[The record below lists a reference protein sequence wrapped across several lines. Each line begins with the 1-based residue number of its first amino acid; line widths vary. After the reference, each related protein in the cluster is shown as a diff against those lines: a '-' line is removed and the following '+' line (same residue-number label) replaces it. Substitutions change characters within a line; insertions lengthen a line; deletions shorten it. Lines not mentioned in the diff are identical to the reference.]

1 VQPGLVLAAMV
12 RVVDDARVGP
22 AVPDRHIQCLD
33 TGIAQII
40 PGSQLASSNI
50 RIGGA
55 TALRRPVLPPAS
67 STPVHRESGQ
77 LIQTIRFTCRADNPV
92 AFGRP
97 LDDGPVPK
105 RGR

>member
-1 VQPGLVLAAMV
+1 MV

-92 AFGRP
+92 AFGP

-105 RGR
+105 RGP